1 MTGSENTARAT
12 GALKTA
18 EVPAVNKGGAR
29 AGNRNRMTW
38 GGRGWAA
45 VGSYPKGYS
54 AVRRYVGR
62 MRAEL
67 ESAVC
72 ERHGQIGV
80 YEAALVQSA
89 CRHEGRALLLQR
101 LLRVEHDSLS
111 VTERLGI
118 VREIGAASDSRDKCL
133 KALGLDSGRQRDPW
147 TTFQSDY
154 LAAIQSEPSEP

>member
-1 MTGSENTARAT
+1 MTENE
-12 GALKTA
+12 A
-18 EVPAVNKGGAR
+18 ESTQEHRGGAP
-29 AGNRNRMTW
+29 ANNRNRMTW

-45 VGSYPKGYS
+45 IGSYPKGFS
-54 AVRRYVGR
+54 VVRRYVGR

-67 ESAVC
+67 EAAVC

-101 LLRVEHDSLS
+101 LLRVEPGLS

-118 VREIGAASDSRDKCL
+118 VREIGSASDSRDKCL
-133 KALGLDSGRQRDPW
+133 KGLGLDLASKTKTVDYVAALGLTNVQ
-147 TTFQSDY
+147 
-154 LAAIQSEPSEP
+154 E